1 MDENKVTGEHASEE
15 RHHHHHHHH
24 HSGRKKRSRR
34 HGFYTVSNSILL
46 VWIVVLTIALMVLV
60 ATIPTANRMTENKIA
75 PRIPVNTVLS
85 ALHTQGLH
93 SVLRD
98 NAVVTSSTPR

>member
-60 ATIPTANRMTENKIA
+60 AKLMDMNDIINRLAEFHDLEVKEQIIELE
-75 PRIPVNTVLS
+75 PPI
-85 ALHTQGLH
+85 
-93 SVLRD
+93 SVD
-98 NAVVTSSTPR
+98 EIV